1 MGNDDNDN
9 SSTPVKVVK
18 GEYSGTTYL
27 GDDTDNKITEVAVA
41 YYHSIALAS
50 DGTVYAFGYNANG
63 RLGNN
68 STSSSDTPIKVVNGE
83 YSGTSYLGDNS
94 SNKII
99 SVAAGRN
106 HSVALAA
113 DGTVYTWGSSDYGQ
127 LGNNSTGTS
136 SDESTPVKVLKGA
149 YSGTTYLGDDSDN
162 KIIAI
167 SAGMYHSLALA
178 TDGTVFAWGRGDN
191 SQMGNDNSSQNNPI
205 PVKVVEGVYSGT
217 TYLGDNSSNKITA
230 IAAGTYHSLALATDG
245 TVYAWGYGASGSLGY
260 STTTSSYDEPVKV
273 LDGSYSGTTYLGDDS
288 DNKITAIS
296 AGSHSVALAADGT
309 VYAWGLNS
317 EGQLG

>member
-1 MGNDDNDN
+1 MTGFTFLRLTVLLVAAALTLSQSLKAQSRSQGASTFHILGLQANGLVYAWGHGGNGQLGNDDNDN

-50 DGTVYAFGYNANG
+50 DGIVYAWGYNGNG

-68 STSSSDTPIKVVNGE
+68 STSSSDTPVKVVNGE

-127 LGNNSTGTS
+127 LGKNST
-136 SDESTPVKVLKGA
+136 
-149 YSGTTYLGDDSDN
+149 
-162 KIIAI
+162 
-167 SAGMYHSLALA
+167 
-178 TDGTVFAWGRGDN
+178 
-191 SQMGNDNSSQNNPI
+191 
-205 PVKVVEGVYSGT
+205 
-217 TYLGDNSSNKITA
+217 
-230 IAAGTYHSLALATDG
+230 
-245 TVYAWGYGASGSLGY
+245 
-260 STTTSSYDEPVKV
+260 
-273 LDGSYSGTTYLGDDS
+273 
-288 DNKITAIS
+288 
-296 AGSHSVALAADGT
+296 
-309 VYAWGLNS
+309 
-317 EGQLG
+317 